1 MPESSVKWRGSS
13 QVTVGDVTL
22 AADPQSSA
30 HDASH
35 VFGLTKS
42 RPQVDGYVQMRSAS
56 APWGRIV
63 HVGHAIDGAAPL
75 LAEMFHPARL
85 TVLSTGAVTDP
96 DVETFC
102 KERGPDETITLRP
115 GIETSDGDAVTAA
128 VTDDHGRES
137 LDLVID
143 HAGHSYAAARATFQA
158 LFPRL
163 RNDGRY
169 VIDGW
174 DRAHYPGPPFQD
186 RTADLAGWPAVT
198 NLLVELMGVLGTG
211 SDIVR
216 AINVKHLQVE
226 IVRGAALVDAPMAI
240 EGHYLNR
247 GITFRPM
254 L

>member
-1 MPESSVKWRGSS
+1 MADSSVKWRGSS
-13 QVTVGDVTL
+13 QVTVGEVTL
-22 AADPQSSA
+22 AADPEASA

-35 VFGLTKS
+35 VFELTKS
-42 RPQVDGYVQMRSAS
+42 RPQVDGYVQLRSAS
-56 APWGRIV
+56 GPWGRIV
-63 HVGHAIDGAAPL
+63 HVGHAVDGAAPL
-75 LAEMFHPARL
+75 LTELFQPAKL
-85 TVLSTGAVTDP
+85 TVLSTGVGADPHVEAFRKDRGLGEMISLRPSVDTSHRDSITTAVT
-96 DVETFC
+96 E
-102 KERGPDETITLRP
+102 
-115 GIETSDGDAVTAA
+115 
-128 VTDDHGRES
+128 DHGRET

-143 HAGHSYAAARATFQA
+143 HAGHSYQAARATFEA

-163 RNDGRY
+163 RTDGRY

-174 DRAHYPGPPFQD
+174 DRAHYPGSPFQD
-186 RTADLAGWPAVT
+186 RTAELAGWPAVT

-226 IVRGAALVDAPMAI
+226 IVRGGALVDAPMAI
-240 EGHYLNR
+240 EEHYLNR